1 MKLRFGAVMMLA
13 VAHGASA
20 QSSVTMFGLIDAGI
34 SYVSNEGGGKNV
46 KFDDGIFAPNLFG
59 FRGTEDLGGGYR
71 ATFALVNQ
79 FSMANGSI
87 VGTGIFGRNAYVGL
101 ESNRFG
107 SITLGNQY
115 DFMVDSLFSKGNAI
129 ARDISGLYG
138 FRNGPF
144 QRLALPG
151 NPTGAFDWDRTAG
164 SKPIANSVK
173 YSSPT
178 VAGFSGGV
186 MYAFGG
192 VAGSVGA
199 DNAVSA
205 GVNYE
210 MGAFGV
216 GAAYTNEKYGPASGV
231 PSTSVRNWGVGMHY
245 DFGAVTASALVT
257 TVRNAFN
264 DAGVWMAETGGLW
277 HIRPDVVLG
286 AKYMYM
292 KGNEAV
298 NDNHAHQVSVAL
310 QYLFPSG
317 RWSMYRPT
325 TNVRTAAPMHR
336 SMACW
341 IRTGLQ
347 VRRTRRWRGWGFIR
361 CFDGAKVGPPM
372 DYPAAAAASLALS
385 CSAASAASAACARW
399 MAGRVSTRSM

>member
-1 MKLRFGAVMMLA
+1 MKLRFGAVAILA
-13 VAHGASA
+13 VAQGAWA
-20 QSSVTMFGLIDAGI
+20 QSSVTMFGLIDAGV

-71 ATFALVNQ
+71 AIFALVNQ
-79 FSMANGSI
+79 FSMANGAI
-87 VGTGIFGRNAYVGL
+87 IGTGIFGRNAYVGL

-115 DFMVDSLFSKGNAI
+115 DFMVDSLFSKNNAI
-129 ARDISGLYG
+129 SRDISGLYG

-144 QRLALPG
+144 QRLALPD

-178 VAGFSGGV
+178 VSGFSGGA

-210 MGAFGV
+210 MGPFGV
-216 GAAYTNEKYGPASGV
+216 GAAYTNEIRPRA
-231 PSTSVRNWGVGMHY
+231 RR
-245 DFGAVTASALVT
+245 AVHQRAQLGR
-257 TVRNAFN
+257 RNALRLRCRDGECADDHRAQFIQRCRRV
-264 DAGVWMAETGGLW
+264 DGRSRWAVARQAGC
-277 HIRPDVVLG
+277 R
-286 AKYMYM
+286 
-292 KGNEAV
+292 
-298 NDNHAHQVSVAL
+298 
-310 QYLFPSG
+310 
-317 RWSMYRPT
+317 
-325 TNVRTAAPMHR
+325 
-336 SMACW
+336 
-341 IRTGLQ
+341 
-347 VRRTRRWRGWGFIR
+347 
-361 CFDGAKVGPPM
+361 
-372 DYPAAAAASLALS
+372 
-385 CSAASAASAACARW
+385 
-399 MAGRVSTRSM
+399 AGREVYVHER